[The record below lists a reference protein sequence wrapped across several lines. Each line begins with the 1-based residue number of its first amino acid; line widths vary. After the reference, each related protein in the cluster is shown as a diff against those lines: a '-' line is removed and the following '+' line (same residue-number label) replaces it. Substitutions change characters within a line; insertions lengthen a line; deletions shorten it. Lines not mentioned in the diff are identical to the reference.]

1 MQSWQLHLS
10 LNHQVKHELRVTSC
24 ELRVESLK
32 ARIEIQSSNARV
44 TSSNP
49 RVTSSNSRVTSSNP
63 RVTSSN
69 TQVTSSNPWIIKWI
83 KTQVSSLKSSSF
95 PKILSPKLFSSS
107 WGNLYFQFLVIISCF
122 TFSLLHGYG
131 FSRKLSEYALT
142 SKEENLNS
150 PQKSHPFLDDFGDI
164 FTRN

>member
-10 LNHQVKHELRVTSC
+10 LNHQVKHELRVTCC

-49 RVTSSNSRVTSSNP
+49 RVTSSNP
-63 RVTSSN
+63 
-69 TQVTSSNPWIIKWI
+69 QVTSSNPWIIKWI

-95 PKILSPKLFSSS
+95 PKILSPKLFGSS

-122 TFSLLHGYG
+122 TFPLLHGYG
-131 FSRKLSEYALT
+131 FSRKLSAYALT

-150 PQKSHPFLDDFGDI
+150 PQKSHPFRDDFGDI

>member
-10 LNHQVKHELRVTSC
+10 LNHQVKHELRVTCC

-49 RVTSSNSRVTSSNP
+49 RVTSSNP
-63 RVTSSN
+63 
-69 TQVTSSNPWIIKWI
+69 QVTSSNPWIIKWI

-95 PKILSPKLFSSS
+95 PKILSPKLFGSS

-122 TFSLLHGYG
+122 TFPLLHGYG

-150 PQKSHPFLDDFGDI
+150 PQKSHPFRDDFGDI